1 MRAHIVALDT
11 EEWRSGM
18 NNSSASWQCSMS

>member
-1 MRAHIVALDT
+1 MPVHIVALDS

-18 NNSSASWQCSMS
+18 NNSPVSWQCSMS